1 MCYGAFMTVAEL
13 IDKLQTL
20 PGDWKVVCRDGHD
33 AERELA
39 TDIDAQ
45 WPEVQKVSGP
55 SGVQA
60 GEGYVEII

>member
-1 MCYGAFMTVAEL
+1 MTVAEL
-13 IDKLQTL
+13 IAKLQRL

-33 AERELA
+33 AEQELA

-45 WPEVQKVSGP
+45 WPERQKVSGP
-55 SGVQA
+55 AGIKL